1 MNTCNN
7 VCGRNVKP
15 PNRDGVSAEL
25 ETKHTEKK
33 EQTLKK
39 FLAFQVRLRELAE
52 QLKRCCNEKNEKGIQ
67 QDLTDSA
74 KTIHEIALEHF
85 KMSPDKI
92 SLIKCIGLLNS
103 ALVRKPNNASDIE
116 KDLYDK
122 CRHILQQ
129 ANAKDQTADLST
141 KAKLVKSQID
151 FMRKSTTEGLETMKE
166 LQRLPKTSAINLT
179 DQQTHKINFVKTI
192 QEKIAAQYKEIMKD
206 ISRYCEDVMGLPPC
220 KFAIVEMGSLARNE
234 ITPYSDFEHII
245 LLEKQKNYE
254 KHLEYFRW
262 FSVIFHTIILNL
274 QETIV
279 PGLNIMYL
287 NDKNVEMGDWFFDTH
302 TSGVSFDGMM
312 PQACKFPL
320 GKQTNESSTTTEL
333 IKPVDKMLEYLS
345 CKNSFKKD
353 YHLSEILMQ
362 TCFVYGD
369 ESLHKKFES
378 GIEKHRESKSE
389 TEKLNEIQHQ
399 VKEDFKAFANRIKLS
414 NMRNNGTFNVK
425 QLFYRTSTLMITAL
439 GKIFGI
445 ESSTCF
451 DIINKLAKKDK
462 ISDNAKHKL
471 SYAVAIACEVR
482 LRVYMKAESQKD
494 YLQSIDN
501 ILQLIDKESLVSY
514 FQITYCLHRK
524 IIKLL
529 EVKITHF
536 YKDASLFNLTILY
549 ALRLDELMLSLLI
562 KYIDNTIRALQQ
574 RLLPFKQNVS
584 NKEFCDSFEKSLEVL
599 ENEIDFEATLPS
611 PEKLLK
617 LFRNLCDL
625 AQNLLLKKKKLSDAV
640 DILQCVLEVCQ
651 RLTRKGHKL
660 VQDKETDENSFL
672 VAFVAILVD
681 SYTTKLKETEK
692 EKENKKIEEATIY
705 INQTFD
711 MVLCNNPIYTFLFYL
726 LAGNNWFK
734 MEQYVESLNCLQIA
748 LGIRLSTNAELEFY
762 DHRKNYLIAMMYS
775 GIGACLLKLAEY
787 EESLVYLDIAKH
799 MIEMNRLEESHLS
812 IFAFSPAVAHL
823 NFEMCLQKL

>member
-1 MNTCNN
+1 MNTCNDSCDDS
-7 VCGRNVKP
+7 VQP
-15 PNRDGVSAEL
+15 PNRDGASAEL
-25 ETKHTEKK
+25 ETEETETK

-39 FLAFQVRLRELAE
+39 CLAFQLQLCIFAM
-52 QLKRCCNEKNEKGIQ
+52 QLKLRCNEKGIEK
-67 QDLTDSA
+67 DPTNSA
-74 KTIHEIALEHF
+74 NKIYEIALEHF

-141 KAKLVKSQID
+141 KAKLVKSQINW
-151 FMRKSTTEGLETMKE
+151 MRDSTEEDLKTMKE
-166 LQRLPKTSAINLT
+166 LQQLCKDSAVDLT
-179 DQQTHKINFVKTI
+179 VQQTHKINSVKTI
-192 QEKIAAQYKEIMKD
+192 QEKIATHYKQIMKD
-206 ISRYCEDVMGLPPC
+206 ISEYCIDVMGLPPC
-220 KFAIVEMGSLARNE
+220 KFTIVGMGSLARNE

-274 QETIV
+274 QETMI
-279 PGLNIMYL
+279 PSLNIMHL
-287 NDKNVEMGDWFFDTH
+287 NDKTVKLGSWFFDTH

-320 GKQTNESSTTTEL
+320 GKQTNESSMTTEL

-345 CKNSFKKD
+345 CKDSFKKD
-353 YHLSEILMQ
+353 DHLSEILMQ

-369 ESLHKKFES
+369 ESLHKEFES
-378 GIEKHRESKSE
+378 GIEKHRKSKSK

-414 NMRNNGTFNVK
+414 NMKNNGTFNVK
-425 QLFYRTSTLMITAL
+425 QLFYRTCTLMITAL

-445 ESSTCF
+445 ESLSCF
-451 DIINKLAKKDK
+451 DIINKLADKKK
-462 ISDNAKHKL
+462 ISDKAKHKL
-471 SYAVAIACEVR
+471 SYAVAIACEIR
-482 LRVYMKAESQKD
+482 LKVYMNAKSQKD

-501 ILQLIDKESLVSY
+501 ILQLIDKESLLSY
-514 FQITYCLHRK
+514 FQITYCLHRE

-529 EVKITHF
+529 GGKITHF
-536 YKDASLFNLTILY
+536 YKDTSLFNITTLY
-549 ALRLDELMLSLLI
+549 ALRLDELMLSLLL
-562 KYIDNTIRALQQ
+562 KYNIFATLSFR
-574 RLLPFKQNVS
+574 QNVPNEEVCGRFENS
-584 NKEFCDSFEKSLEVL
+584 LAQMEKEI
-599 ENEIDFEATLPS
+599 NFEATLPS

-617 LFRNLCDL
+617 LFRDLCDI
-625 AQNLLLKKKKLSDAV
+625 AQTLLFTKMKLSDSL

-651 RLTRKGHKL
+651 RLTHKGHKL
-660 VQDKETDENSFL
+660 VQDKETDENAFL
-672 VAFVAILVD
+672 IAFVAVLVA
-681 SYTTKLKETEK
+681 SYLIELK
-692 EKENKKIEEATIY
+692 KKEEATMY
-705 INQTFD
+705 MNQNFD
-711 MVLCNNPIYTFLFYL
+711 MVQSNKPKYTFLFYL

-734 MEQYVESLNCLQIA
+734 MEQYDKSLDCLQIA

-762 DHRKNYLIAMMYS
+762 DHLKNYLITMMYS

-799 MIEMNRLEESHLS
+799 MTEMYRLEESHLS